1 MVDLKLFIS
10 TLLNEDKFNIINNDE
25 NEFLKLLEKT
35 YSNDMKNKHL
45 YSEIFPILI
54 SYHKDENGE
63 NENLTLIETNLNA
76 LYRKY
81 KTKKENYDEIWNKF
95 FKLYDHIILE
105 IRRIQFFDK
114 ENILTN
120 KEIDSLKELSKQY
133 LEDSNTQKKYIDK
146 LEKEYNA
153 KINDIIKESKLDL
166 ISTITGV
173 LSIFTIFG
181 VNYTII
187 KDSFILLLKD
197 NPVKLFLVWSIFNL
211 GLLFIIRMMF
221 SAIKEYF
228 GTYDRNINYEFTKI
242 VISKNT
248 LILILILIL
257 SLFLLA

>member
-1 MVDLKLFIS
+1 M
-10 TLLNEDKFNIINNDE
+10 
-25 NEFLKLLEKT
+25 
-35 YSNDMKNKHL
+35 
-45 YSEIFPILI
+45 
-54 SYHKDENGE
+54 
-63 NENLTLIETNLNA
+63 
-76 LYRKY
+76 
-81 KTKKENYDEIWNKF
+81 
-95 FKLYDHIILE
+95 
-105 IRRIQFFDK
+105 
-114 ENILTN
+114 
-120 KEIDSLKELSKQY
+120 
-133 LEDSNTQKKYIDK
+133 EDSNTQKKYIDK

-197 NPVKLFLVWSIFNL
+197 NPLKLFLVWSILNL

-228 GTYDRNINYEFTKI
+228 GTYNRNINYEFTKI
-242 VISKNT
+242 VSSKNT

>member
-1 MVDLKLFIS
+1 MVDLQLFIKS
-10 TLLNEDKFNIINNDE
+10 VVTEDTFNKINNDE
-25 NEFLKLLEKT
+25 NEYLKLLEIT

-45 YSEIFPILI
+45 YSEIFPILTT
-54 SYHKDENGE
+54 YHKDENGK

-76 LYRKY
+76 LYLKY
-81 KTKKENYDEIWNKF
+81 KTKKETYDELWNKF
-95 FKLYDHIILE
+95 FKLYYHIILE

-120 KEIDSLKELSKQY
+120 NEIDSLKELSKQY

-197 NPVKLFLVWSIFNL
+197 NPLKLFLVWSILNL

-228 GTYDRNINYEFTKI
+228 GTYNRNINYEFTKI
-242 VISKNT
+242 VSSKNT